1 MPIHVLGVNSAYH
14 ESSACL
20 LRDGEIVA
28 MAEEERFNRI
38 RHGKHSRVDNPD
50 ELPEQAMA
58 WCLRE
63 GGIAWKD
70 LMAIGYSLDPEQR
83 RKQNVNLPDGKRMKA
98 GDWGTEKGEETYY
111 RHSLAARDA
120 LVSKAPQAD
129 FHFLPHHLCHAASA
143 FFPSPFANAAVL
155 VIDGIGE
162 FNSTWLGLG
171 QGDKLTELDTVA
183 YPHSVGFV
191 WERMSEFLGFDVY
204 SGPGKVMGYACITD
218 PVGELTNAD
227 FITRMRTIFHEEA
240 SGTFFVDNE
249 AFRFRTDDFS
259 GLERFFGRRRD
270 CVVDRYEDASVAAAL
285 QVVTQDVM
293 VHLAKR
299 LYARINASR
308 REPVVNLC
316 LAGGVALNCVA
327 NYEIAARTPF
337 KRVWVQPMANDGGTA
352 LGAAALVHFQLG
364 GKGRPSMAHAFWG
377 PGYSTESMQATLKA
391 RGLAFTKPDN
401 VAAEAATRVER
412 GQIIAWFQGRQEVG
426 PRALGHRSILT
437 DPSRFDARNRINM
450 RVKYRESFRPF
461 APSVLPTG
469 MAKFF
474 ELPAEMLSTRYM
486 LFALPLRE
494 RRMAQMIPAVIQEN
508 GSTGRAGAR
517 AHEVQPEIDPLY
529 AELIAEFNKKTAL
542 PLVLNTSFNV
552 GEPIVTTPDQALDT
566 FLKSSM
572 DALALGPFLVPH
584 PGKPGGVR

>member
-1 MPIHVLGVNSAYH
+1 VPIHVLGINSAYH

-20 LRDGEIVA
+20 LRDGQIVA
-28 MAEEERFNRI
+28 IAEEERFNRF

-50 ELPEQAMA
+50 ELPEQAIA
-58 WCLRE
+58 WCLKE
-63 GGIAWKD
+63 GGIEWKD
-70 LMAIGYSLDPEQR
+70 VSGIGYSLDPEQR
-83 RKQNVNLPDGKRMKA
+83 RRENLDVPDSRRMKP
-98 GDWGTEKGEETYY
+98 GDWGTVDGEETYY

-120 LVSKAPQAD
+120 LVSRAPQAD
-129 FHFLPHHLCHAASA
+129 FHFLSHHLCHAASA
-143 FFPSPFANAAVL
+143 FYPSPFAEAAVL

-171 QGDKLTELDTVA
+171 QGDQLKELETVG

-191 WERMSEFLGFDVY
+191 WERMSEFLGFDIY

-218 PVGELTNAD
+218 PIGELTNSD
-227 FITRMRTIFHEEA
+227 FISRMRGIFREEA
-240 SGTFFVDNE
+240 GGTFFVDNDV
-249 AFRFRTDDFS
+249 FRFRTNDFS
-259 GLERFFGRRRD
+259 GLERVFGRRRPS
-270 CVVDRYEDASVAAAL
+270 VVDRYEDASIAAAL
-285 QVVTQDVM
+285 QVVTQDIM
-293 VHLAKR
+293 VHLANR
-299 LYARINASR
+299 LYDRINANGQK
-308 REPVVNLC
+308 PVVDLC

-337 KRVWVQPMANDGGTA
+337 KRIWAQPMANDAGTA
-352 LGAAALVHFQLG
+352 LGAAALVNFHRG
-364 GKGRPSMAHAFWG
+364 GRGRPNMAHAFWG
-377 PGYSTESMQATLKA
+377 PEYSIDSLQATLKA
-391 RGLAFTKPDN
+391 RGLAFSKPDN
-401 VAAEAATRVER
+401 VASDVANFIEQ

-437 DPSRFDARNRINM
+437 DPSRFDTRTRLNS

-461 APSVLPTG
+461 APSVLPEG
-469 MAKFF
+469 MAAFF

-486 LFALPLRE
+486 LFALPLHQ

-508 GSTGRAGAR
+508 GSTGRASAR
-517 AHEVQPEIDPLY
+517 AHEVQPEVDPLY
-529 AELIAEFNKKTAL
+529 AELIGEFRKKTSL
-542 PLVLNTSFNV
+542 PLVLNTSFNI

-584 PGKPGGVR
+584 PGKPKSPP

>member
-1 MPIHVLGVNSAYH
+1 MTVHILGVNTAYH

-20 LRDGEIVA
+20 LRDGEIVTL
-28 MAEEERFNRI
+28 AEEERFNRI
-38 RHGKHSRVDNPD
+38 RYGKHSRVDNPD

-58 WCLRE
+58 WCLKQ
-63 GGIAWKD
+63 GGIDWKD
-70 LMAIGYSLDPEQR
+70 LAAIGYSLDPEER
-83 RKQNVNLPDGKRMKA
+83 RRQNVNLPDAKRMKP
-98 GDWGTEKGEETYY
+98 GDWGTPEGEETYY
-111 RHSLAARDA
+111 RHSMTARDK
-120 LVSKAPQAD
+120 LVTRAPQAGFD
-129 FHFLPHHLCHAASA
+129 FLPHHRCHAASA
-143 FFPSPFANAAVL
+143 FFASPFEQAAVL

-171 QGDKLTELDTVA
+171 QGNNLTELEAVG
-183 YPHSVGFV
+183 YPHSLGFV

-218 PVGELTNAD
+218 PIGELTDAD
-227 FITRMRTIFHEEA
+227 FLTRMRTIFHEE
-240 SGTFFVDNE
+240 SGGTLFVDNE

-259 GLERFFGRRRD
+259 GLERLFGPRRTS
-270 CVVDRYEDASVAAAL
+270 VVDRYEDAAVAAAL

-299 LYARINASR
+299 LYARINADR
-308 REPVVNLC
+308 REPVANLC

-337 KRVWVQPMANDGGTA
+337 KRIWVQPMANDAGTA
-352 LGAAALVHFQLG
+352 LGAAALVHFQQG
-364 GKGRPSMAHAFWG
+364 GKARPRMAHAFWG
-377 PGYSTESMQATLKA
+377 PGYSAEEMQASLKA
-391 RGLAFTKPDN
+391 RRLAFLKPDN
-401 VAAEAATRVER
+401 VAVEVATRIER
-412 GQIIAWFQGRQEVG
+412 GQIVAWFQGRQDVG
-426 PRALGHRSILT
+426 PRALGHRSIVT
-437 DPSRFDARNRINM
+437 DPSRFDARNRLNT

-461 APSVLPTG
+461 APSVLPGG

-494 RRMAQMIPAVIQEN
+494 HRMTQMIPAVIQEN
-508 GSTGRAGAR
+508 ASTGKARAR
-517 AHEVQPEIDPLY
+517 AHEVQPEVDPLY
-529 AELIAEFNKKTAL
+529 AELITEFEKKTSL
-542 PLVLNTSFNV
+542 PMVLNTSFNI
-552 GEPIVTTPDQALDT
+552 GEPIVTSPDHALDT

-584 PGKPGGVR
+584 PTAK

>member
-1 MPIHVLGVNSAYH
+1 MTIHILGVNTAYH

-38 RHGKHSRVDNPD
+38 RYGKHSRVDNPD
-50 ELPEQAMA
+50 DLPEQAMA
-58 WCLRE
+58 WCLKQ
-63 GGIAWKD
+63 GGIGWKD
-70 LMAIGYSLDPEQR
+70 LAAIAYSLDPEQR
-83 RKQNVNLPDGKRMKA
+83 RRQNVNLPDAKRMKP
-98 GDWGTEKGEETYY
+98 GDWGTAEGEETYY
-111 RHSLAARDA
+111 RHSLMARDK
-120 LVSKAPQAD
+120 LVARAPQAG

-143 FFPSPFANAAVL
+143 FLPSPFEEAAVL

-171 QGDKLTELDTVA
+171 RGNRLTELESVG
-183 YPHSVGFV
+183 YPHSLGFV

-218 PVGELTNAD
+218 PIGELTNAD
-227 FITRMRTIFHEEA
+227 FLVRMKTILHEE
-240 SGTFFVDNE
+240 SGGSFFVDNE

-259 GLERFFGRRRD
+259 GLERFFGPRRTS
-270 CVVDRYEDASVAAAL
+270 VVDRYEDASVAAAL
-285 QVVTQDVM
+285 QVVTQDVV
-293 VHLAKR
+293 VHLAKH
-299 LYARINASR
+299 LYALVNADR
-308 REPVVNLC
+308 KEPIVNLC

-337 KRVWVQPMANDGGTA
+337 EHTWVQPMANDAGTA
-352 LGAAALVHFQLG
+352 LGAAALVHLQQG
-364 GKGRPSMAHAFWG
+364 GKTRPRMTHAFWG
-377 PGYSTESMQATLKA
+377 PGYNTDELHAALEA
-391 RGLAFTKPDN
+391 RGLIFSKPDN
-401 VAAEAATRVER
+401 VAAEVATRIER
-412 GQIIAWFQGRQEVG
+412 GQIVAWFQGRQEVG

-437 DPSRFDARNRINM
+437 DPSRFDARNRLNV

-461 APSVLPTG
+461 APSVLPGG
-469 MAKFF
+469 MAKYF
-474 ELPAEMLSTRYM
+474 ELPAEMISTRYM
-486 LFALPLRE
+486 LFAVPLRE
-494 RRMAQMIPAVIQEN
+494 PRMKQMIPSVIQEN

-517 AHEVQPEIDPLY
+517 VHEVQPEVDPLY
-529 AELIAEFNKKTAL
+529 AELITEFEQKTSL

-572 DALALGPFLVPH
+572 DALALGPFLVPN
-584 PGKPGGVR
+584 PRVK